1 MSWEAYRWTAKTPSE
16 LLHTLGP
23 HGVDHLVRQYLDA
36 VWRELPDD
44 QREVILLKHCHGLR

>member
-36 VWRELPDD
+36 VGMVSTNAE
-44 QREVILLKHCHGLR
+44 